1 MWNELRINFDSSLT
15 ASIVIDSDTA
25 KTYTKEFNSGGLTIS
40 YEVNSIPT
48 SLPFTVVATDILD
61 ATSDGVGFVTLE

>member
-25 KTYTKEFNSGGLTIS
+25 KTYTKEFNSGGLSFT
-40 YEVNSIPT
+40 YEINAVSA
-48 SLPFTVVATDILD
+48 SLPFTVVATDILSV
-61 ATSDGVGFVTLE
+61 TSSGVGFVMLE